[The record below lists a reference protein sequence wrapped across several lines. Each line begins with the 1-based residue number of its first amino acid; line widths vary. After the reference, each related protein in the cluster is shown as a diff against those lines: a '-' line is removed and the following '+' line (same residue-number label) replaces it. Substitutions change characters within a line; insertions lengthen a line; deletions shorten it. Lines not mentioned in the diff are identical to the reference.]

1 MTYDLLIRG
10 GDAGG
15 GAGAQPDIAVADG
28 VIAAQPDIAVADGV
42 IAAIGPALAGAARE
56 ELDAAG
62 LLVLPGVVDAHV
74 HLNDPG
80 RAHWEGFATGTAAL
94 AAGGTTCAVDMP
106 LNALPPTLDGA
117 AFDAKVRAAA
127 GRLHV
132 DVALWGGLVPGD
144 LDRLDELAA
153 RGVVGFKAFMSASGV
168 PEFPAADDATLFEG
182 MCRAARLGLPVAVH
196 AESDA
201 ITAALAARAA
211 AEGRLGVRD
220 YLASRPV
227 AAEAEAIGRA
237 LALAE
242 VAGCALH
249 VVHVSTAR
257 GVALVA
263 EARARGVDAT
273 CEACPHHLVL
283 DAEDAKRL
291 GAIAKCAPPLRPA
304 REVAALRG
312 AVERGDV
319 DWIATDHSPAPADL
333 KQGDD
338 AFAWW
343 GGIAGAQTLL
353 ALAFD
358 LFAAHDPGGAGA
370 DSVGVRLAE
379 LLAAGP
385 ARRLRL
391 AKGTLEVGADA
402 DLVLLDP
409 AGGWTVARED
419 LLDRHKL
426 SPFAGRRLR
435 GRVVRTI
442 LRGRTVAVDGR
453 IAGEPAGRIVHPS
466 G

>member
-10 GDAGG
+10 ADA
-15 GAGAQPDIAVADG
+15 DLAVTDG
-28 VIAAQPDIAVADGV
+28 VIAALGPDVEGR
-42 IAAIGPALAGAARE
+42 ARE
-56 ELDAAG
+56 EIDARG
-62 LLVLPGVVDAHV
+62 LLVLPGIVDAHV

-80 RAHWEGFATGTAAL
+80 RAHWEGFDTGTAAL

-106 LNALPPTLDGA
+106 LNALPPTIDGA
-117 AFDAKVRAAA
+117 GFDAKVAAAA

-132 DVALWGGLVPGD
+132 DIALWGGLVPGD
-144 LDRLDELAA
+144 PDRLDELAA

-168 PEFPAADDATLFEG
+168 PEFPAAADATLFDG
-182 MCRAARLGLPVAVH
+182 MERAAALGLPVAVH

-201 ITAALAARAA
+201 ITAALGARAV
-211 AEGRLGVRD
+211 AEGRVTVRD
-220 YLASRPV
+220 YLSSRPV
-227 AAEAEAIGRA
+227 VAETEAIGRA
-237 LALAE
+237 LAIAE
-242 VAGCALH
+242 VTGCALH

-263 EARARGVDAT
+263 AARARGVDAT
-273 CEACPHHLVL
+273 CEVCPHHLVL
-283 DAEDAKRL
+283 DADDAERL

-304 REVAALRG
+304 AEVAALG
-312 AVERGDV
+312 EAVERGDV

-338 AFAWW
+338 ALRWW

-358 LFAAHDPGGAGA
+358 LLGA
-370 DSVGVRLAE
+370 DRLPE
-379 LLAAGP
+379 LLAAAP

-391 AKGTLEVGADA
+391 AGKGMLEPGADA
-402 DLVLLDP
+402 DIALLDP
-409 AGGWTVARED
+409 AGAWTVARED

-426 SPFAGRRLR
+426 SPFAGRTLR

-442 LRGRTVAVDGR
+442 LRGRTVAIEGR
-453 IAGEPAGRIVHPS
+453 LAGEPAGRIVHPS